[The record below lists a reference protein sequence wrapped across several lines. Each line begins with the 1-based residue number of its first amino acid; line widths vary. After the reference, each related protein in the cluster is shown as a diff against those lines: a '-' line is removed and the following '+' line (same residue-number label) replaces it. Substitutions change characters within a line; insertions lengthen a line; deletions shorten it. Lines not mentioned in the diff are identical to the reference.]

1 MTYDPV
7 SRVRRFN
14 RAVTSEVGALDTS
27 FLGRGRPLGAARVL
41 NSIGRGQTDVAVIRD
56 YLGLDSGL
64 MSRLLRSLEEEGL
77 IETLPNPQDARR
89 RIARL
94 TETGRSEFQAY
105 EALSN
110 AQAKTFLARHRR
122 PDELL
127 RAMDIVASSLR
138 REQIVLKEKD
148 PRHEDASY
156 CLREYYGEL
165 ARRFEKGFDVSLSRD
180 PDAKDMI
187 RPRGAFLVAMSDGLP
202 IGCVGLKGNGGE
214 VAEIKRLW
222 VAPSARGL
230 GLATRLMTA
239 AENIARELSIKLLRL
254 DTNSALPEAT
264 QLYRGTGWSEIDRFN
279 DDPYPDMF
287 FEKRL

>member
-1 MTYDPV
+1 MAYDPV

-41 NSIGRGQTDVAVIRD
+41 NSIGQGQSDVAVIRD

-77 IETLPNPQDARR
+77 IETIPNSQDARR
-89 RIARL
+89 RVVRL
-94 TETGRSEFQAY
+94 TEAGRSEFQAY

-110 AQAKTFLARHRR
+110 AQANALLARHCR
-122 PDELL
+122 PEELL
-127 RAMDIVASSLR
+127 RAMDIVAISLR
-138 REQIVLKEKD
+138 RDQIALEEKD
-148 PRHEDASY
+148 PRHEDARY
-156 CLREYYGEL
+156 CLNEYYAEL

-180 PDAKDMI
+180 PDADDMI

-202 IGCVGLKGNGGE
+202 IGCVGLKGSGGE

-230 GLATRLMTA
+230 GLAKRFMTA
-239 AENIARELSIKLLRL
+239 AENIARELSVTVLRL

-264 QLYRGTGWSEIDRFN
+264 QLYRGTGWNEIDRFN
-279 DDPYPDMF
+279 DDPYPDTF